1 MSSRLRR
8 ALQAG
13 LTSIAVAGGAVAVA
27 PAASAATA
35 YYVDCSFT
43 GSPLGTQT
51 APFNALSQVNARTF
65 GAGDSVLL
73 KRGTS
78 CTGQFVASGSGAAGS
93 PITLGAYG
101 TGARPVVNGG
111 GAVMDAVLLKDVSH
125 WTVRDLRVTNPGS
138 RAERTGVRVQT
149 TTAAAK
155 AGITITGLEVDN
167 VAGWGDK
174 TGTNAGWFA
183 RSAGISVL
191 GTPTAGAIAGI
202 SITDN
207 HVHDT
212 GGGGIKLSIKPA
224 QYHTNVHIA
233 RNQIISV
240 GGDGIVVHGSDAPLV
255 EHNRAD
261 NLGGGAYPF
270 VAGNFAGMWPINS
283 RDPVFQFNEVT
294 RSYPSIYDSTAWDCD
309 GGIVGTCTYQYNF
322 SSNNAGGF
330 FLGCQHCTEYPNYK
344 AKQVIR
350 YNVSQDDCRIAA
362 DGDKYSH
369 SVYYNNTFYC
379 MARPFDVKVPI
390 GATAT
395 SLFANN
401 IFVSQHGSLPVGTG
415 VGYQSNLYWGGFA
428 APSGDPGAVTAD
440 PKLNHAGGSGAGFN
454 SVAGYKLTSG
464 SPALGAGVV
473 AAEAGGRDYFGAVVP
488 RADGKVNIGA
498 DNGSGVAAKV
508 YGSLREAFNNV
519 GISNDLNPKAGGISK
534 SGRSFSGQAL
544 EAAGVKYPGVTVGGV
559 VFDWPQRYYGFPD
572 NVKAAGQKITVS
584 GSGSKLAF
592 LGAATFGTQ
601 TGTGVVTYTDGTSSG
616 FTLSFG
622 DFWAATA
629 IPGNTQAAFMTYHNK
644 PPTTYNNAAT
654 GRDEQDVR
662 LWSTSVALDPGK
674 TVASVTLPDVGGPLA
689 TAGIHVFA
697 MEIA

>member
-13 LTSIAVAGGAVAVA
+13 LTSIVAAGTAVAVA

-43 GSPLGTQT
+43 GSPLGTQA
-51 APFNALSQVNARTF
+51 APFNALSQVNAKTF
-65 GAGDSVLL
+65 GAGESVLF
-73 KRGTS
+73 KRGTT

-101 TGARPVVNGG
+101 TGSRPVLNGG
-111 GAVMDAVLLKDVSH
+111 GAYGETVLLRDVSH
-125 WTVRDLRVTNPGS
+125 WTVRDVRVTNPGTT
-138 RAERTGVRVQT
+138 AERAGVRVRSVS
-149 TTAAAK
+149 AAAK
-155 AGITITGLEVDN
+155 AGITLTGLEVDN
-167 VAGWGDK
+167 VAGWSNK
-174 TGTNAGWFA
+174 IGTNSGWFKG
-183 RSAGISVL
+183 SAGISVL
-191 GTPTAGAIAGI
+191 SDATAGAIAGLH
-202 SITDN
+202 ITDN
-207 HVHDT
+207 YVHDT
-212 GGGGIKLSIKPA
+212 GGGGIKITIKPA
-224 QYHTNVHIA
+224 QYHTDVYIA

-240 GGDGIVVHGSDAPLV
+240 GGDGIVVHGSDSPLI

-270 VAGNFAGMWPINS
+270 LGGNFAGMWPINS
-283 RDPVFQFNEVT
+283 KDPVFQFNEVT

-309 GGIVGTCTYQYNF
+309 GAIVGTCTYQYNF

-379 MARPFDVKVPI
+379 MARPFDVKVPV
-390 GATAT
+390 GVAATT
-395 SLFANN
+395 LFANN

-415 VGYQSNLYWGGFA
+415 VSYRSNLYWGGFT
-428 APSGDPGAVTAD
+428 APSGDPGAVAAD
-440 PKLNHAGGSGAGFN
+440 PKLNYAGGSASGFN

-473 AAEAGGRDYFGAVVP
+473 AAEAGARDYFGAAVP

-498 DNGSGVAAKV
+498 DNSVGVAAKT
-508 YGSLREAFNNV
+508 YSSLREAFNNV

-544 EAAGVKYPGVTVGGV
+544 EAEGIKYPSAVVGGV
-559 VFDWPQRYYGFPD
+559 NFDWPQRYYGFPD
-572 NVKAAGQKITVS
+572 NVKAAGQKIAMS

-601 TGTGVVTYTDGTSSG
+601 TGTGTVTYTDGTTSA
-616 FTLSFG
+616 FALAFG
-622 DFWAATA
+622 DFWAASA

-644 PPTTYNNAAT
+644 PPTTYNNAST

-662 LWSTSVALDPGK
+662 LWSTSVPLDPAK

-689 TAGIHVFA
+689 TPGIHVFA

>member
-13 LTSIAVAGGAVAVA
+13 LTSIVVAGAAVAVA

-65 GAGDSVLL
+65 GAGDSVLF
-73 KRGTS
+73 KRGTM

-101 TGARPVVNGG
+101 TGTRPVLNGQA
-111 GAVMDAVLLKDVSH
+111 AVGETVLLKDVSH
-125 WTVRDLRVTNPGS
+125 WTVRDIRVTNPGTTGE
-138 RAERTGVRVQT
+138 RAGVRVRNT
-149 TTAAAK
+149 SATAK
-155 AGITITGLEVDN
+155 AGITLTGLEVDN
-167 VAGWGDK
+167 VAGWSNK
-174 TGTNAGWFA
+174 TGTNAAWFKG
-183 RSAGISVL
+183 SAGISVL
-191 GTPTAGAIAGI
+191 SDTTAGAIAGLH
-202 SITDN
+202 ITDN

-212 GGGGIKLSIKPA
+212 GGGGIKITIKPA
-224 QYHTNVHIA
+224 QYHTGVHIA
-233 RNQIISV
+233 RNQIVSV
-240 GGDGIVVHGSDAPLV
+240 GGDGIVVHGSDSPLI

-270 VAGNFAGMWPINS
+270 LGGNFAGMWPINS
-283 RDPVFQFNEVT
+283 KDPVFQFNEVT
-294 RSYPSIYDSTAWDCD
+294 RSYPSSYDSTAWDCD
-309 GGIVGTCTYQYNF
+309 GAIVGTCTYQYNF

-344 AKQVIR
+344 AKQIIR

-379 MARPFDVKVPI
+379 MARPFDVKVPV
-390 GATAT
+390 GVAAT

-415 VGYQSNLYWGGFA
+415 VSYRSNVYWGGFT
-428 APSGDPGAVTAD
+428 APSGDPGAVTSD
-440 PKLNHAGGSGAGFN
+440 PKLNYAGGSGSGFN
-454 SVAGYKLTSG
+454 SVNGYQLSTG

-473 AAEAGGRDYFGAVVP
+473 AADAGTRDYFGAAVP

-498 DNGSGVAAKV
+498 DNSTGVAAKV

-544 EAAGVKYPGVTVGGV
+544 EAAGIRYPSAVVGGV
-559 VFDWPQRYYGFPD
+559 TFDWPQRYYGFPD

-584 GSGSKLAF
+584 GSGTKLAF

-601 TGTGVVTYTDGTSSG
+601 TGTGTVTYTDGSSTA

-622 DFWAATA
+622 DFWASTPIA
-629 IPGNTQAAFMTYHNK
+629 GNTQAAFMPYHNK
-644 PPTTYNNAAT
+644 PPTTYNLAST

-662 LWSTSVALDPGK
+662 LWSTSVPLDPTK
-674 TVASVTLPDVGGPLA
+674 TVASVTLPNVGGPLA

-697 MEIA
+697 MAVS